1 MLNKIEQDK
10 VDRLTPRL
18 RDFYKRGYDLA
29 ERGCA
34 VNEVRPS
41 RKDEREAFDMGLYHG
56 TLSVQERYNR
66 KCH

>member
-18 RDFYKRGYDLA
+18 KDFYKRGYRLA
-29 ERGCA
+29 EQGCA
-34 VNEVRPS
+34 VNQTRPP

-56 TLSVQERYNR
+56 TLSVQDRCNEKR
-66 KCH
+66 H

>member
-10 VDRLTPRL
+10 VDHLSPRL

-34 VNEVRPS
+34 VNVVRPS

-56 TLSVQERYNR
+56 TLSVQAKCSKKRY
-66 KCH
+66 